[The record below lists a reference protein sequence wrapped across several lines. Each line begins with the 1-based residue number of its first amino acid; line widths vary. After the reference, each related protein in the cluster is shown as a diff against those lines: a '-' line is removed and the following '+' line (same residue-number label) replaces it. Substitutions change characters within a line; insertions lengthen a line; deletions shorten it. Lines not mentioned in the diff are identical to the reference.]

1 MFKTHAFKTDSPL
14 RQKKKYRYTYGGAMQ
29 EYSATDPR
37 TEFGSLNLNV
47 QSEVANRS
55 NHSAQNPL
63 SPATPS

>member
-1 MFKTHAFKTDSPL
+1 MG
-14 RQKKKYRYTYGGAMQ
+14 GGAMQ